1 MKKPNIWFVPTTF
14 PSSILSPKFWFYK
27 LHFSQNVP
35 HQLIL
40 TGIPGTH
47 LWPFLAQKHKSNF
60 LPKDVLNLNL
70 SFYTSAISS
79 KKYEEFRFTHFF
91 KLKKHSL
98 GNVGPKSLQQD
109 SPYQKKFIYISVK
122 PLCMFFQHHARDQ
135 KNSTH
140 QFFIK
145 LQNLYPGPISG
156 SFRPKKFE
164 KVFFEKKYLFQ
175 F

>member
-1 MKKPNIWFVPTTF
+1 MKEPNIWFVPTTF

-40 TGIPGTH
+40 TGSPGTH
-47 LWPFLAQKHKSNF
+47 LWSFLAQKHKGNF
-60 LPKDVLNLNL
+60 LPKNVFNLNL

-79 KKYEEFRFTHFF
+79 IKYEKFRFTYHFF

-98 GNVGPKSLQQD
+98 GNIGPKILQQD
-109 SPYQKKFIYISVK
+109 FPFQKKFIYINVK
-122 PLCMFFQHHARDQ
+122 PLCMLFQHHARNQ

-145 LQNLYPGPISG
+145 LENLYPGPISG
-156 SFRPKKFE
+156 SFWSKKF
-164 KVFFEKKYLFQ
+164 KNVFFEK
-175 F
+175 